1 MLAIDTIVLNFYP
14 HEFAILRPGD
24 FTPNTNRIMATE
36 TRDMG
41 KGKYMSAT
49 RNPTK
54 QETAQTGY
62 LPYLTFYK
70 GIRTGGVTT
79 GLRVQLSVPKLIYG
93 NNLDELVEA
102 DLDQVYELLFE
113 RLKFYGVHF
122 FKGID
127 TVINAKV
134 ATIHFAKN
142 FPLSKYM
149 TAHEAVTEIQKCD
162 VTSWRDVSQS
172 DYINNGHGF
181 KTRSKY
187 YELAFYDKIAEYNKG
202 NRNQPVFDKDL
213 QLQMDLFGS
222 DKIMQPFE
230 VLRME
235 ARLNNPRTIKSTL
248 QKAGFEGTEVTFASL
263 CKKDV
268 SQAVLKQQLAE
279 LYSRY
284 PKISDAKAFDLH
296 ALFSELFVQ
305 NPDRNITT
313 LLSAVGLRALNQEH
327 GTRRLKDIVGP
338 RGSPA
343 LLRQANKINN
353 ELAYRFEQPE
363 VFQLLNEQLER
374 FEPVKVTN
382 FLK

>member
-1 MLAIDTIVLNFYP
+1 MLGIDTIVLNFYP
-14 HEFAILRPGD
+14 HEFAILRPSD
-24 FTPNTNRIMATE
+24 FTPNTNRIMETE
-36 TRDMG
+36 PRVMG
-41 KGKYMSAT
+41 KGRYMSAT

-54 QETAQTGY
+54 QEIAQAGY

-70 GIRTGGVTT
+70 GIRTGGLTT
-79 GLRVQLSVPKLIYG
+79 GLRVQFSVPKLIYG
-93 NNLDELVEA
+93 NNFDELVEV
-102 DLDQVYELLFE
+102 DLNQVYELLFE
-113 RLKFYGVHF
+113 RLKFYGVRF

-142 FPLSKYM
+142 FPLKNYM
-149 TAHEAVTEIQKCD
+149 TAHEAITEIQKCD

-172 DYINNGHGF
+172 DYVNNGHGF
-181 KTRSKY
+181 KTHSKY

-202 NRNQPVFDKDL
+202 NRNQPVFDKDI
-213 QLQMDLFGS
+213 QLEMDLFG
-222 DKIMQPFE
+222 DGKVVQPFE

-248 QKAGFEGTEVTFASL
+248 QKTGFKGTEVTLTSL

-279 LYSRY
+279 LYTRY
-284 PKISDAKAFDLH
+284 PKISDAKAPDLH
-296 ALFSELFVQ
+296 TLFSELFVQ

-313 LLSAVGLRALNQEH
+313 LLSAVGLRALNQEY
-327 GTRRLKDIVGP
+327 GTRKLKDVVGP

-343 LLRQANKINN
+343 LLRQAKKINN

-374 FEPVKVTN
+374 FEPVRVTN